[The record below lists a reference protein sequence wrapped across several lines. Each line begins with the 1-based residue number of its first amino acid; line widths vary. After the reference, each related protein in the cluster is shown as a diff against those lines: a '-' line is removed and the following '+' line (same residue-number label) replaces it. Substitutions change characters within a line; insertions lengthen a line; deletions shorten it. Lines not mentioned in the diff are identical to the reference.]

1 MQKNHVSLFTTNPFN
16 MSATS
21 VASKPVLRVSEMAE
35 NLIGSEIIK
44 LAGEIQEKI
53 KNGERIF
60 NYTIG
65 DFDPKIFPIPQE
77 LNDDIVIA
85 YKNHHTNYPAANG
98 IAELRKEVANFILD
112 REGLDYSADEI
123 LISAGARPL
132 IYGTFATLL
141 DAGDKVIVPLPS
153 WNNNH
158 YCHLFGAKPVYVTTT
173 PENNFMPTAE
183 ELRPHLKDATLVALC
198 SPLNPTGTIFQK
210 QQLEEICDL
219 ILEENKSRSADEKP
233 LYLMYDQIYWVLTF
247 GESEHF
253 NPVSLRPEMKDY
265 TVFIDGI
272 SKCFAATGVRVG
284 WSFGPRRIMDKMR
297 AILSHVG
304 AWAPK
309 AEQVATA
316 QFLKNR
322 LAVNSFL
329 SNFKNE
335 VDERL
340 VKFYKGFSQ
349 LKKDGFRVDCIA
361 PQAAIYLTV
370 KFDLKGMTTA
380 EGKVLSSQ
388 SDVTNYILNEA
399 KLALVPFNAFGSSN
413 DSTWYR
419 LSVGTCNK
427 NEIPEVFASL
437 RKVLSQLK

>member
-1 MQKNHVSLFTTNPFN
+1 MP
-16 MSATS
+16 ATS

-53 KNGERIF
+53 RAGERIF

-77 LNDDIVIA
+77 LNEGIINA
-85 YKNHHTNYPAANG
+85 YQDRQTNYPAANG
-98 IAELRKEVANFILD
+98 IAELRKEVAVFISS
-112 REGLDYSADEI
+112 REGLNYSPDEI

-132 IYGTFATLL
+132 IYGTFATLI

-183 ELRPHLKDATLVALC
+183 EIRPHLKDATLIALC
-198 SPLNPTGTIFQK
+198 SPLNPTGTVFQK
-210 QQLEEICDL
+210 KQLEEICDM
-219 ILEENKSRSADEKP
+219 IMDENRNRGEDEKP

-247 GESEHF
+247 GDTEHF
-253 NPVSLRPEMKDY
+253 NPVSLRPEMRDY
-265 TVFIDGI
+265 TIFIDGI
-272 SKCFAATGVRVG
+272 SKAFAATGVRVG

-316 QFLKNR
+316 QYLKNR
-322 LAVNSFL
+322 NAVDHFL
-329 SNFKNE
+329 SSFKKE
-335 VDERL
+335 VNERL
-340 VKFYKGFSQ
+340 VAFYNGFSE

-370 KFDLKGMTTA
+370 KFDLKGMTTY
-380 EGKVLSSQ
+380 EGKSLGTQ
-388 SDVTNYILNEA
+388 SDVTDYILDEA

-419 LSVGTCNK
+419 LSVGTCNN

>member
-1 MQKNHVSLFTTNPFN
+1 MNPVSLFTSNLHAMPV
-16 MSATS
+16 TS
-21 VASKPVLRVSEMAE
+21 VAQKPLLRVSEMAE

-77 LNDDIVIA
+77 LNDGIVSA
-85 YKNHHTNYPAANG
+85 YKNHQTNYPAANG

-132 IYGTFATLL
+132 IYGTFATLI
-141 DAGDKVIVPLPS
+141 DAGDRVIVPLPS

-158 YCHLFGAKPVYVTTT
+158 YCHLFGAKPVYVTTK

-183 ELRPHLKDATLVALC
+183 ELRPHLKDATMVALC
-198 SPLNPTGTIFQK
+198 SPLNPTGTIFEK
-210 QQLEEICDL
+210 HQLEEICDL
-219 ILEENKSRSADEKP
+219 ILEENKNRGEDQKP

-247 GESEHF
+247 GESEHY
-253 NPVSLRPEMKDY
+253 NPVSLRPEMRDY
-265 TVFIDGI
+265 TIFVDGI

-284 WSFGPRRIMDKMR
+284 WSFGPKRIMDKMR

-316 QFLKNR
+316 HFLKNR

-340 VKFYKGFSQ
+340 EKFYKGFSL

-370 KFDLKGMTTA
+370 QFNLKGMKTA
-380 EGKVLSSQ
+380 EGKILTSQ

-413 DSTWYR
+413 ESTWYR
-419 LSVGTCNK
+419 LSVGTCTK
-427 NEIPEVFASL
+427 EEIPEVFTSL
-437 RKVLSQLK
+437 RKVLLELS

>member
-1 MQKNHVSLFTTNPFN
+1 MPV
-16 MSATS
+16 AS
-21 VASKPVLRVSEMAE
+21 VASKPALRVSEMAE

-53 KNGERIF
+53 RNGERIY

-77 LNDDIVIA
+77 LNDGIVAA

-98 IAELRKEVANFILD
+98 IAELRKEVAAFIND
-112 REGLDYSADEI
+112 REGLDYSADEV

-132 IYGTFATLL
+132 IYGTFATLI

-158 YCHLFGAKPVYVTTT
+158 YCHLFGATPVFVNTS

-219 ILEENKSRSADEKP
+219 ILEENKNRSEGEKP

-253 NPVSLRPEMKDY
+253 NPVSLRPEMRDY
-265 TVFIDGI
+265 TIFVDGI

-284 WSFGPRRIMDKMR
+284 WSFGPKRIMDKMR

-316 QFLKNR
+316 LFLKNKIAVELF
-322 LAVNSFL
+322 LAG
-329 SNFKNE
+329 FKDE
-335 VDERL
+335 IEERL
-340 VKFYKGFSQ
+340 LKFHEGFSG
-349 LKKDGFRVDCIA
+349 LKKEGFRVDCIA

-370 KFDLKGMTTA
+370 QFNLKGMKTA
-380 EGKVLSSQ
+380 EGKILATQ
-388 SDVTNYILNEA
+388 SDVTSHLLNEA
-399 KLALVPFNAFGSSN
+399 KLALVPFNAFGSSA

-427 NEIPEVFASL
+427 NEIPEVFTSL
-437 RKVLSQLK
+437 KKVLSQLS

>member
-1 MQKNHVSLFTTNPFN
+1 MNHVSLFTPKLHPMLDT
-16 MSATS
+16 AIG
-21 VASKPVLRVSEMAE
+21 SKPTLKVSEMAE

-44 LAGEIQEKI
+44 LAGDIHEKI

-65 DFDPKIFPIPQE
+65 DFDPKLFPIPQE
-77 LNDDIVIA
+77 LNDGIIKA
-85 YKNHHTNYPAANG
+85 YEDRQTNYPAANG
-98 IAELRKEVANFILD
+98 IAELRKEVSNFIND
-112 REGLDYSADEI
+112 REGLNYSPDEI

-132 IYGTFATLL
+132 IYGTFATLI

-158 YCHLFGAKPVYVTTT
+158 YCHLFGAKPVYVETK
-173 PENNFMPTAE
+173 PENNFMPTADE
-183 ELRPHLKDATLVALC
+183 IRPYLKDATLVALC

-210 QQLEEICDL
+210 KDLEEICDL
-219 ILEENKSRSADEKP
+219 ILEENKNRSADQKP

-247 GESEHF
+247 GNSEHY
-253 NPVSLRPEMKDY
+253 NPISLRPEMRDY
-265 TVFIDGI
+265 TIFIDGI

-284 WSFGPRRIMDKMR
+284 WSFGPKRIIDKMR

-316 QFLKNR
+316 QYLKNKNAVDNF
-322 LAVNSFL
+322 LASFKEEVN
-329 SNFKNE
+329 
-335 VDERL
+335 ERL
-340 VKFYKGFSQ
+340 IKFHEGFSQ
-349 LKKDGFRVDCIA
+349 LKKEGFRVNCIA

-370 KFDLKGMTTA
+370 QFELKGMKTSD
-380 EGKVLSSQ
+380 GKILSSQ

-413 DSTWYR
+413 ESTWYR

-427 NEIPEVFASL
+427 NEITEVFTSL
-437 RKVLSQLK
+437 RKVLSKLS

>member
-1 MQKNHVSLFTTNPFN
+1 

-141 DAGDKVIVPLPS
+141 DMGDKVIVPLPS

-380 EGKVLSSQ
+380 DGEVLSSQ
-388 SDVTNYILNEA
+388 SEVTNYILNEA

>member
-1 MQKNHVSLFTTNPFN
+1 MPV
-16 MSATS
+16 TS
-21 VASKPVLRVSEMAE
+21 VASRPVLRVSEMAE

-65 DFDPKIFPIPQE
+65 DFDPDIFPIPKE
-77 LNDDIVIA
+77 LSEGIISA
-85 YKNHHTNYPAANG
+85 YKNHQTNYPAANG
-98 IAELRKEVANFILD
+98 IADLRKEVAAFIND
-112 REGLDYSADEI
+112 REGLNYSADEV

-132 IYGTFATLL
+132 IYGTFATLI
-141 DAGDKVIVPLPS
+141 DPGDKVIVPLPS

-158 YCHLFGAKPVYVTTT
+158 YCHLFGAEPLYVTTR
-173 PENNFMPTAE
+173 PENNFMPTAD

-198 SPLNPTGTIFQK
+198 SPLNPTGTIFEK
-210 QQLEEICDL
+210 SQLEEICDL
-219 ILEENKSRSADEKP
+219 VIEENKNRSEDQKP

-253 NPVSLRPEMKDY
+253 NPVTLRPEMRDY
-265 TVFIDGI
+265 TIFIDGI

-284 WSFGPRRIMDKMR
+284 WSFGPKRIMDKMR

-316 QFLKNR
+316 QFLKNKI
-322 LAVNSFL
+322 AVDLFL
-329 SNFKNE
+329 SRFKDE
-335 VDERL
+335 VEERL
-340 VKFYKGFSQ
+340 VKFYEGFSQ
-349 LKKDGFRVDCIA
+349 LKKEGFRVDCIA
-361 PQAAIYLTV
+361 PKAAIYLTV
-370 KFDLKGMTTA
+370 QLDLKGMKTPD
-380 EGKVLSSQ
+380 GKILSSQ
-388 SDVTNYILNEA
+388 SEVTTHILNEA
-399 KLALVPFNAFGSSN
+399 RLALVPFNAFGSSN

-427 NEIPEVFASL
+427 KEIPEVFTTLHS
-437 RKVLSQLK
+437 VLSKLSNS

>member
-1 MQKNHVSLFTTNPFN
+1 
-16 MSATS
+16 
-21 VASKPVLRVSEMAE
+21 
-35 NLIGSEIIK
+35 
-44 LAGEIQEKI
+44 
-53 KNGERIF
+53 
-60 NYTIG
+60 
-65 DFDPKIFPIPQE
+65 
-77 LNDDIVIA
+77 
-85 YKNHHTNYPAANG
+85 
-98 IAELRKEVANFILD
+98 
-112 REGLDYSADEI
+112 
-123 LISAGARPL
+123 
-132 IYGTFATLL
+132 
-141 DAGDKVIVPLPS
+141 
-153 WNNNH
+153 
-158 YCHLFGAKPVYVTTT
+158 
-173 PENNFMPTAE
+173 
-183 ELRPHLKDATLVALC
+183 
-198 SPLNPTGTIFQK
+198 
-210 QQLEEICDL
+210 
-219 ILEENKSRSADEKP
+219 
-233 LYLMYDQIYWVLTF
+233 
-247 GESEHF
+247 
-253 NPVSLRPEMKDY
+253 MKDY

-329 SNFKNE
+329 DKFKNE

-340 VKFYKGFSQ
+340 VNFYKGFSQ

-370 KFDLKGMTTA
+370 KFDLKGMKTA
-380 EGKVLSSQ
+380 EGKILSSQ
-388 SDVTNYILNEA
+388 SEVTNYILNEA

-427 NEIPEVFASL
+427 NEIPEVFNSL

>member
-1 MQKNHVSLFTTNPFN
+1 MRK
-16 MSATS
+16 A
-21 VASKPVLRVSEMAE
+21 VA
-35 NLIGSEIIK
+35 G
-44 LAGEIQEKI
+44 
-53 KNGERIF
+53 
-60 NYTIG
+60 
-65 DFDPKIFPIPQE
+65 
-77 LNDDIVIA
+77 
-85 YKNHHTNYPAANG
+85 
-98 IAELRKEVANFILD
+98 FISD
-112 REGLDYSADEI
+112 REGLNYSPDEI

-132 IYGTFATLL
+132 IYGTFATLI

-173 PENNFMPTAE
+173 PENNFMPVADD
-183 ELRPHLKDATLVALC
+183 LRPHLKDATLVALC

-219 ILEENKSRSADEKP
+219 IIEENKNRNEDQKP

-253 NPVSLRPEMKDY
+253 NPVTLRPEMRDY
-265 TVFIDGI
+265 TIFIDGI

-284 WSFGPRRIMDKMR
+284 WSFGPKRIMDKMR

-316 QFLKNR
+316 QYLKNGN
-322 LAVNSFL
+322 AVDKFLESF
-329 SNFKNE
+329 KRE
-335 VDERL
+335 VNERL
-340 VKFYKGFSQ
+340 VKFYEGFSQ
-349 LKKDGFRVDCIA
+349 LKKEGFRVDCIA

-370 KFDLKGMTTA
+370 QLDLKGMKTP
-380 EGKVLSSQ
+380 EGKTLATQ
-388 SDVTNYILNEA
+388 SDVTAYILNHA

-413 DSTWYR
+413 DSNWYR

-427 NEIPEVFASL
+427 KEIPEVFTSL
-437 RKVLSQLK
+437 RKVLSALA

>member
-1 MQKNHVSLFTTNPFN
+1 MPVS
-16 MSATS
+16 S
-21 VASKPVLRVSEMAE
+21 VATRPVLRVSEMAE

-65 DFDPKIFPIPQE
+65 DFDPKIFPIPQD
-77 LNDDIVIA
+77 LNDAIVKA
-85 YKNHHTNYPAANG
+85 YESHHTNYPAANG
-98 IAELRKEVANFILD
+98 IAELRKEVAAFIND
-112 REGLDYSADEI
+112 REGLNYSPDEV

-132 IYGTFATLL
+132 IYGTFATLI

-173 PENNFMPTAE
+173 PENNFMPTAV

-210 QQLEEICDL
+210 HHLEEICDL
-219 ILEENKSRSADEKP
+219 IIEENKNRGEGEKP

-247 GESEHF
+247 GESEHY
-253 NPVSLRPEMKDY
+253 NPVTLRPEMRDY
-265 TVFIDGI
+265 TIFIDGI

-284 WSFGPRRIMDKMR
+284 WSFGPKRIMDKMR

-316 QFLKNR
+316 QFLKNKI
-322 LAVNSFL
+322 AVDLFL
-329 SNFKNE
+329 SGFKDE
-335 VDERL
+335 VEERL
-340 VKFYKGFSQ
+340 LKFYEGFSQ
-349 LKKDGFRVDCIA
+349 LKKDGFRVDCIV

-370 KFDLKGMTTA
+370 QFDLKGMKTA
-380 EGKVLSSQ
+380 DGKTLVSQ
-388 SDVTNYILNEA
+388 SDVTTHILNEA

-437 RKVLSQLK
+437 RNVLSKLS